1 MRVRVLVLG
10 LSFFGQAVYEDS
22 NWNYLTMEFDSDVAY
37 ADQKAG
43 VHINSNN
50 PDLRS
55 FRANG
60 GKVGPPF
67 EGAPMMLLTTTGAR
81 SGQQRTTPLVHT
93 RDGEDIVVLAS
104 KAGAPSHP
112 AWYHNLVANPEV
124 TVELGTEKF
133 AARARVATGDERE
146 RLYAAQ
152 AKLMPNFA
160 EYQQKTTRQ
169 IPVVVLK
176 RIG

>member
-1 MRVRVLVLG
+1 MT
-10 LSFFGQAVYEDS
+10 D
-22 NWNYLTMEFDSDVAY
+22 M
-37 ADQKAG
+37 
-43 VHINSNN
+43 NN
-50 PDLRS
+50 FNQNVIKQ

-67 EGAPMMLLTTTGAR
+67 EGAPMLLLTTTGAKT
-81 SGQQRTTPLVHT
+81 GQQRTTPLVHT
-93 RDGEDIVVLAS
+93 RDGDDIVILAS
-104 KAGAPSHP
+104 KGGAPSHP

-124 TVELGTEKF
+124 TLEVGTEKF
-133 AARARVATGDERE
+133 QARARVATGEEHD

-160 EYQQKTTRQ
+160 EYQQKTTRR